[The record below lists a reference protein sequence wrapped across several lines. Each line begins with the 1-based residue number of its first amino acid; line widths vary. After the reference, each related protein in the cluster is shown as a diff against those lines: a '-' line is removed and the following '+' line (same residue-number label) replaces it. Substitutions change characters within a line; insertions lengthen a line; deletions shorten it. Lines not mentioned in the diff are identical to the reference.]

1 MGATV
6 YQMEILKEAIPGA
19 FEKGKENYLQ
29 IIRERSQRIESTYQS
44 SLNKG
49 FWQIYLTTSIF
60 AALALL
66 LLLAYRDNKRAN

>member
-1 MGATV
+1 MGTTV

-29 IIRERSQRIESTYQS
+29 IIRERSERIESTYQS